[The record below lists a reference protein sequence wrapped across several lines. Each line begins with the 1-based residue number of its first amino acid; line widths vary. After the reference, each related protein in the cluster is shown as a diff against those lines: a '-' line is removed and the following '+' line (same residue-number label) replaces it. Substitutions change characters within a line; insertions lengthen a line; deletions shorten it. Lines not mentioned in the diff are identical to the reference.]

1 MRAIFICPLPPTLNE
16 QIRLARAN
24 KFKSATTKKE
34 WDFNIQKLIIEQ
46 KIPRFPDKVW
56 LLYEWR
62 IKNFGRDPDNICGSA
77 KYVND
82 GLKKAGIIIDDS
94 LKYIYG
100 YDPIFTKWKEDEL
113 KLIISDKPIIKKIF
127 IEDDD
132 NDNAAL

>member
-1 MRAIFICPLPPTLNE
+1 MRAVFICPLPPTLND
-16 QIRLARAN
+16 QIRLARGN
-24 KFKSATTKKE
+24 RYDSASEKKK
-34 WDFNIQKLIIEQ
+34 WDADIQKLIVEQ

-82 GLKKAGIIIDDS
+82 GLKKAGVIVNDS

-100 YDPIFTKWKEDEL
+100 YDSIFTKWHKDEL

-127 IEDDD
+127 IETDD
-132 NDNAAL
+132 NDNATL

>member
-1 MRAIFICPLPPTLNE
+1 MRAIFICPLPPTLND

-46 KIPRFPDKVW
+46 EIPCFSDKVW
-56 LLYEWR
+56 MLYEWR
-62 IKNFGRDPDNICGSA
+62 IKNFGRDPDNVCGSA

-82 GLKKAGIIIDDS
+82 GLKKAGVIVNDN

-100 YDPIFTKWKEDEL
+100 YDSIFTKWTEDEL
-113 KLIISDKPIIKKIF
+113 KLTISDKPILRKIF
-127 IEDDD
+127 IEDD
-132 NDNAAL
+132 NSNVIS

>member
-16 QIRLARAN
+16 QIELARAN

-34 WDFNIQKLIIEQ
+34 WDNIIQKLVIKQ
-46 KIPRFPDKVW
+46 QIPRFPDKIW
-56 LLYEWR
+56 MFYEWR

-82 GLKKAGIIIDDS
+82 GLKKAGVIVNDS

-100 YDPIFTKWKEDEL
+100 YDQIFTKWKEDEL
-113 KLIISDKPIIKKIF
+113 KLTISDKPILKKIF
-127 IEDDD
+127 IEDDS
-132 NDNAAL
+132 NATP

>member
-1 MRAIFICPLPPTLNE
+1 MKAIFICPLPPTLND

-46 KIPRFPDKVW
+46 KIPCFPDKVW
-56 LLYEWR
+56 MLYEWR
-62 IKNFGRDPDNICGSA
+62 IKNFGRDPDNVCGSA

-82 GLKKAGIIIDDS
+82 GLKKAGVIVNDN

-100 YDPIFTKWKEDEL
+100 YDSIFTKWTKDEL
-113 KLIISDKPIIKKIF
+113 KLTISDKPILKKIF
-127 IEDDD
+127 IEDGDS
-132 NDNAAL
+132 NATS

>member
-1 MRAIFICPLPPTLNE
+1 MKAIFICPLPPTLNE
-16 QIRLARAN
+16 QIRYARAN

-56 LLYEWR
+56 MLYEWR
-62 IKNFGRDPDNICGSA
+62 IKNFGRDPDNVCGSA

-82 GLKKAGIIIDDS
+82 GLKKAGVIVNDN

-100 YDPIFTKWKEDEL
+100 YDSIFTKWTKDEL
-113 KLIISDKPIIKKIF
+113 KLTISDKPILNKIF
-127 IEDDD
+127 IEDD
-132 NDNAAL
+132 NSNVIS